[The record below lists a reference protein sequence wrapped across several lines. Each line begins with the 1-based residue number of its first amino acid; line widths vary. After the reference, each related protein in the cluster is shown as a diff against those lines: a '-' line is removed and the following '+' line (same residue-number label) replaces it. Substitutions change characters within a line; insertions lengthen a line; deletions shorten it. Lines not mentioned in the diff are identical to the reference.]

1 MKISVVTTT
10 FNSGRTVRH
19 TIESLLSQT
28 YDNFEHIIIDGGSKD
43 DTVSIIKEMEPL
55 YKGRLRWVS
64 EPDKGIYDAMNK
76 GIRMATGD
84 VVGLL
89 NSDDFYSSDNV
100 LERIANEENG
110 NWDAVYG
117 DVHYVNGKDL
127 DRCVRYYSSK
137 GFAPWKMRMGY
148 IPAHPSFYCKREV
161 YEKYG
166 TFDTSYKIAGDFDL
180 LLRLIFI
187 NKIRIKY
194 IPLDFVT
201 MRTGG
206 ASTSGLQSHTRIF
219 AEHMRAYRENKV
231 RSNFLLESIRYVC
244 KGSSLVF
251 KKLVGFSPSKR

>member
-28 YDNFEHIIIDGGSKD
+28 YEDFEHIIIDGGSND
-43 DTVSIIKEMEPL
+43 DTLDIIMEMEPR
-55 YKGRLRWVS
+55 YKGRLKWIS

-89 NSDDFYSSDNV
+89 NSDDFYSSKNV
-100 LERIANEENG
+100 LGNIAKAKDED
-110 NWDAVYG
+110 WDAVYG
-117 DVHYVNGKDL
+117 DVHYVNAKDL

-137 GFAPWKMRMGY
+137 GFSPWKMRLGY
-148 IPAHPSFYCKREV
+148 IPAHPSFYCKKEI

-187 NKIRIKY
+187 NKIRLKY
-194 IPLDFVT
+194 IPMDFVT

-206 ASTSGLQSHTRIF
+206 VSTSGMQSHRKIF
-219 AEHMRAYRENKV
+219 AEHMRAYKENGVK
-231 RSNFLLESIRYVC
+231 SNFLLESIRYIC

-251 KKLVGFSPSKR
+251 RKIVGFYPRQR